1 MPIPPTEENLL
12 EDVRKFVSEPAKWAR
27 ERGALVAIRGGF
39 NCPWC
44 GAPCKELEETYIAVC
59 TRSPIHIVEWRVWGG

>member
-27 ERGALVAIRGGF
+27 EQGALVAI
-39 NCPWC
+39 P
-44 GAPCKELEETYIAVC
+44 TYMLV
-59 TRSPIHIVEWRVWGG
+59 IHTLDQRN